1 MKLFIIRH
9 AAAIEKSREMADER
23 RYLTPEGR
31 TYSRKTAR
39 TMRENGAE
47 PDVILTSPLIRSVQT
62 ADIVAETLS
71 FIGPVMVTDELSPG
85 FDPVALRKLLAGYQS
100 AKELLIVGHE
110 PDLSSVVSSLLSLR
124 NGFDFKKGAAVRLKI
139 DPTFS
144 TPAAFKWMAA
154 GRKLITSQ
162 DEAFLL

>member
-9 AAAIEKSREMADER
+9 AAAIERSQEMADER

-31 TYSRKTAR
+31 MYSRKTAR

-71 FIGPVMVTDELSPG
+71 FIGPVIVRDELSPG
-85 FDPVALRKLLAGYQS
+85 FDLVALRKLLAGYQS

-124 NGFDFKKGAAVRLKI
+124 SGFDFKKGAAVRLKI
-139 DPTFS
+139 DPTFA

-154 GRKLITSQ
+154 GKKLITSQ